1 MREGRREEGM
11 NEGDGEREEGG
22 SGKEG
27 VVRREGKGGSG
38 KEGGEVRKVMREKEG

>member
-1 MREGRREEGM
+1 MKEM
-11 NEGDGEREEGG
+11 ERER
-22 SGKEG
+22 KEG